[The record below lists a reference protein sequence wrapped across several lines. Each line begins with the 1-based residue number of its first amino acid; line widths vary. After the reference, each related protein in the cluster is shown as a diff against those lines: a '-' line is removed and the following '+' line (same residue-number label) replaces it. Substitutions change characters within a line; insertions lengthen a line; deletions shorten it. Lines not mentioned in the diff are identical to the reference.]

1 MYKIIFLTSIKDRQL
16 LQSGQALS
24 LYFITIW
31 GGNWSGKEKDNS
43 ILFFVLFCFGAIVVY
58 ITPAKL

>member
-16 LQSGQALS
+16 LQSGQVLS

-31 GGNWSGKEKDNS
+31 GGNWLGKDNS
-43 ILFFVLFCFGAIVVY
+43 ILFWFLLFCFGAIVVY